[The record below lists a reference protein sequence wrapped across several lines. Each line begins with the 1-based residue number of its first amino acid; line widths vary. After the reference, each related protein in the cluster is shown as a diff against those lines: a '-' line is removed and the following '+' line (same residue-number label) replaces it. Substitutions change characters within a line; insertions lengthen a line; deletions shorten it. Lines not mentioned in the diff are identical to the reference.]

1 MINNQKRAT
10 ESFLVAST
18 ASTANVITGTLN
30 NANLNV
36 NLTNGQLGLVAQG
49 MTGTVAYNSFLTL
62 APALTESS
70 AFAIFQGNENSA
82 SMTSATAVYPLA
94 VRPYERTNVIDGTK
108 GPILVTKQ
116 AYRAA
121 THNIWSLGSINA
133 TGAINVLDDTEYRF
147 YMTFAGRN
155 NDELSNGTQQSSG
168 LRVSF
173 TTPIDLSTNTVTYP
187 KPIDWIATKLAYEI
201 NRNSSAFTLS
211 SKWRGTNPVVAFAVG
226 TSATGGTLI
235 STLTATGQNLAVFTY
250 NGIPRSIYLT
260 PEMVA
265 SLKAAVTPPPAGT
278 TNPFNFTYI
287 YTVAVSDAGIATAND
302 TLGVLI
308 MALDRTTSYVDRIPE
323 VKIRIRPGLNAGFN
337 YNTVSLLERSLADEG
352 QGYSRQLDI
361 LYKNTAGQRKYA
373 QRHVVDPIIEYPSP
387 ITAGITYTVYNINHG
402 RTEQVSSTGGA
413 VYSPYRE
420 IICIPTTNI
429 TAEAN
434 LLAALDSYLGATTNP
449 KIVVI

>member
-10 ESFLVAST
+10 ESFLVATT
-18 ASTANVITGTLN
+18 AATTIPVTGTLN
-30 NANLNV
+30 DSTTLNV
-36 NLTNGQLGLVAQG
+36 NLANGQFGLVAQG
-49 MTGTVAYNSFLTL
+49 MSGTVAYNSFL
-62 APALTESS
+62 PASPLLTSS
-70 AFAIFQGNENSA
+70 NAFAIFQGNENSA
-82 SMTSATAVYPLA
+82 SMTSASAVYPLA

-121 THNIWSLGSINA
+121 THNIWSLGSINT

-155 NDELSNGTQQSSG
+155 VDELSNGTTQSSG

-173 TTPIDLSTNTVTYP
+173 TTPADLSTNTVTYP

-226 TSATGGTLI
+226 TSATNGTSI
-235 STLTATGQNLAVFTY
+235 AGLTAAGQNLAVFTY
-250 NGIPRSIYLT
+250 NGTDRSIYLT

-265 SLKAAVTPPPAGT
+265 SLQTAATASS
-278 TNPFNFTYI
+278 FTYI
-287 YTVAVSDAGIATAND
+287 YKVVVSDAGVATTND
-302 TLGVLI
+302 TLGIFI

-323 VKIRIRPGLNAGFN
+323 IKIRIRPGLNAGFN
-337 YNTVSLLERSLADEG
+337 YNTVSLVERTLADEG

-387 ITAGITYTVYNINHG
+387 IVAGGSYVVYNINHG
-402 RTEQVSSTGGA
+402 RSEQVSSTGGA

-420 IICIPTTNI
+420 IICIPRFSSGTTVH
-429 TAEAN
+429 EAIG
-434 LLAALDSYLGATTNP
+434 LLDAALNSYLSATTNP
-449 KIVVI
+449 AIVVI

>member
-18 ASTANVITGTLN
+18 AATTVPVTGTLN

-49 MTGTVAYNSFLTL
+49 MSGTVAYNSFL
-62 APALTESS
+62 PASPLLTSS
-70 AFAIFQGNENSA
+70 NAFAIFQGNENSA

-265 SLKAAVTPPPAGT
+265 SLKTAATASS
-278 TNPFNFTYI
+278 FTYI
-287 YTVAVSDAGIATAND
+287 YNVAVSDAGIATAND
-302 TLGVLI
+302 TLGIFI

-323 VKIRIRPGLNAGFN
+323 IKIRIRPGLNAGFN
-337 YNTVSLLERSLADEG
+337 YNTVSLVERTLADEG

-387 ITAGITYTVYNINHG
+387 IVAGGSYVVYNINHG

-420 IICIPTTNI
+420 IICIPRYNTGTDAHPVI
-429 TAEAN
+429 A
-434 LLAALDSYLGATTNP
+434 LLDTALDSYLSFTANP
-449 KIVVI
+449 AIVVI